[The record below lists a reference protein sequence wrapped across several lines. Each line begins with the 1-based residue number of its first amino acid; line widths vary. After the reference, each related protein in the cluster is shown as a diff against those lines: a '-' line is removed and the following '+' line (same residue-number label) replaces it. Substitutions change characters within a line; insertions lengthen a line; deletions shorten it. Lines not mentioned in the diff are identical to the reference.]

1 MLKVILRYNLFIT
14 LLSGFIVTV
23 LQLEEVFIDRNIFS
37 ILFTIGVIAL
47 LIIANVKPRN
57 IRWIR
62 IGYALACIVGIL
74 YLIHE
79 TLVHEVFLIVEFDR
93 ILVAAKQ
100 FGALFMVVF
109 GIIGYVKSS
118 EIIKREE

>member
-93 ILVAAKQ
+93 ILVAIKQ
-100 FGALFMVVF
+100 LGALFMVVF